1 MGRPELG
8 AKCTCV
14 GCGLRFYDLG
24 RLPAICP
31 KCATQQ
37 PPAKPRV
44 FRSSR
49 GPVENTPLLQHPD
62 PVVANDDTEQ
72 VSTAGTEGEED
83 TIDPEDETGDDIER
97 NADRDKVPD

>member
-24 RLPAICP
+24 RSPALCP

-37 PPAKPRV
+37 PPPKPRV
-44 FRSSR
+44 LRSSR
-49 GPVENTPLLQHPD
+49 GAGENTPLLQQPD
-62 PVVANDDTEQ
+62 PVAANDDTEQ
-72 VSTAGTEGEED
+72 VSAAETEDAEN
-83 TIDPEDETGDDIER
+83 TIDPEDEIGDEIDSD
-97 NADRDKVPD
+97 ADRGKAPD

>member
-24 RLPAICP
+24 RSPAMCP

-44 FRSSR
+44 LRSSR
-49 GPVENTPLLQHPD
+49 GPVENTPLRRLRTRLSSGSLILLSPM
-62 PVVANDDTEQ
+62 
-72 VSTAGTEGEED
+72 
-83 TIDPEDETGDDIER
+83 TIR
-97 NADRDKVPD
+97 NR